1 MAIPR
6 SRVVLVG
13 LGLVLAASLWR
24 TVAVERE
31 KRRIADAYKQAHQL
45 AQQLGEERAHL
56 NDELSQA
63 KQTIEGQ
70 TSDISHFQNELQGLQ
85 TRLDTTMT
93 ELAALQREHEELRQS
108 NASLATQLSS
118 VSTEKQQLE
127 QKLSSLKEL
136 KLAIRDVR
144 RKMWDERL
152 ASWRAHIQ
160 AVKAAD
166 EERLATGNRGYLVH
180 NGTPTLG
187 SHTKMQVH
195 VLEPQ
200 SQ

>member
-1 MAIPR
+1 MAIQR
-6 SRVVLVG
+6 SRVVLG
-13 LGLVLAASLWR
+13 VLAVVLLASLWR

-31 KRRIADAYKQAHQL
+31 KRRITAAYEQAHRM

-56 NDELSQA
+56 SDELVQA

-70 TSDISHFQNELQGLQ
+70 TSDLTHFQNELQDLQ
-85 TRLDTTMT
+85 GRLDKTMT

-108 NASLATQLSS
+108 NASLTTQLSS
-118 VSTEKQQLE
+118 VEAEKQQLE
-127 QKLSSLKEL
+127 QRLASLREL
-136 KLAIRDVR
+136 RLAIHEVK
-144 RKMWDERL
+144 RKMWNERL
-152 ASWRAHIQ
+152 AAWRAHIQ

-166 EERLATGNRGYLVH
+166 QERLAAGNRGYLVR

-187 SHTKMQVH
+187 SRTKMQVH